1 MNCALN
7 WKSLR
12 TTFPLRILLFVF
24 FCVFGCS
31 IFRLPKFRLKTF
43 PKYLSIGNPLVLI
56 NSSARLCSLAYSN
69 GDQVSAI
76 ESLCKFCVTTSVEQ
90 FTSGSDYYSNPKS
103 QMGTW
108 VDHGA
113 LKALMDALDDTEL
126 NMDSEFAVFC
136 SRTPVPIIASVSTSE
151 YIDINLIVLPFGT
164 QTSSFTYAP
173 GTLLLY
179 RSLVSVQRYA
189 KMRIHTYLRI

>member
-1 MNCALN
+1 M
-7 WKSLR
+7 
-12 TTFPLRILLFVF
+12 
-24 FCVFGCS
+24 
-31 IFRLPKFRLKTF
+31 PKFRLKTA
-43 PKYLSIGNPLVLI
+43 PKYLSRGNPLVLI
-56 NSSARLCSLAYSN
+56 NSSARLCSLAYSKD
-69 GDQVSAI
+69 DQVSAI
-76 ESLCKFCVTTSVEQ
+76 ESLCNFCVTTSVEQ

-108 VDHGA
+108 VDQGA
-113 LKALMDALDDTEL
+113 LKALMDELDDTEL

-173 GTLLLY
+173 GTLILY
-179 RSLVSVQRYA
+179 RSLASVQRYA
-189 KMRIHTYLRI
+189 KMRIHTYHFI